1 MATRKFKLKI
11 KDKFNQNV
19 TLEHDLDQ
27 TKLEEYE
34 IEPVSKSLL
43 IMGGTY
49 QQIYKHS
56 VPKQTKIKELRINLT
71 FIAFAS

>member
-1 MATRKFKLKI
+1 MPAAESF
-11 KDKFNQNV
+11 
-19 TLEHDLDQ
+19 
-27 TKLEEYE
+27 EEYE